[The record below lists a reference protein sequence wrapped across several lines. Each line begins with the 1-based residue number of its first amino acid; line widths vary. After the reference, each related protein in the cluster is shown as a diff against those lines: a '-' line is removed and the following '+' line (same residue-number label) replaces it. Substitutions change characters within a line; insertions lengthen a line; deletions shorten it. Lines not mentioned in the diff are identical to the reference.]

1 MDLLQ
6 QAWEY
11 ALDPRNNFP
20 EVVGRHL
27 QLSAIS
33 LLFAILIG
41 VPLGILVS
49 RYPLLSRLAI
59 NLAGILRVIPSI
71 AVLFLLYPI
80 FKLGIWAP
88 IVALTALA
96 VPPLLI
102 NTNAG
107 IKGVDPAVIEAGRGM
122 GMSMWQLLGRV
133 QIPLALPVMLAGLRI
148 AAIEVIASA
157 TLAVFIA
164 GGGLGEFVYSGLTLN
179 RKDILLVGAI
189 PVAAI
194 ALCAELALAYLQ
206 RRVTPRHAA
215 G

>member
-1 MDLLQ
+1 MDVLQ

-11 ALDPRNNFP
+11 LLDPENNVLA
-20 EVVGRHL
+20 EIARHL
-27 QLSAIS
+27 QLSGMS
-33 LLFAILIG
+33 LLFATLIG

-49 RYPLLSRLAI
+49 RYPLISRFAI
-59 NLAGILRVIPSI
+59 NAAGILRVIPSI
-71 AVLFLLYPI
+71 AILFLLYPI

-88 IVALTALA
+88 VVALTILA

-107 IKGVDPAVIEAGRGM
+107 IQGVDPAVLEAGKGM
-122 GMSMWQLLGRV
+122 GMSTWQLLGGV
-133 QIPLALPVMLAGLRI
+133 QMPLALPVMLAGLRI

-164 GGGLGEFVYSGLTLN
+164 GGGLGLFVYRGLTLN

-189 PVAAI
+189 PVALI
-194 ALCAELALAYLQ
+194 ALCAELVLAYLQ

-215 G
+215 